1 MAVVEGAEPK
11 GKGSCGELSHLPCTV
26 IILKNAEP
34 YLSREWLNFFK
45 KNITHVGPIV
55 HVLGTC
61 SQWYGRWHWTSLS
74 RPRHAM
80 QTTNA

>member
-34 YLSREWLNFFK
+34 YLSREWLIFLK
-45 KNITHVGPIV
+45 KISH
-55 HVLGTC
+55 
-61 SQWYGRWHWTSLS
+61 
-74 RPRHAM
+74 M
-80 QTTNA
+80 